1 MSDKTYSEFE
11 IVHKQILNLYMVQ
24 ERIPIINDVN
34 IYKIDKNEIGE
45 RTNKLT
51 QITYPDVYKE
61 LLEEE
66 KYNILINDES
76 IISFHYVFDD
86 KNKIEKHSLSFI
98 PSLDLEI
105 CLSEEQTLNN
115 RIVILQNTNNYL
127 RIDYDKTGK
136 KDIVHTDVHLH
147 FGIFHTEYEQEYSEF
162 RIPLEGIF
170 YPNEFIYLIFKYV
183 YNVEDKYVNFLLED
197 KYIKEHRLEDCELD
211 KLILS
216 FNRNSFV
223 TS

>member
-1 MSDKTYSEFE
+1 MSEKPYNDYE
-11 IVHKQILNLYMVQ
+11 IVNRQIMNLYMVQ

-34 IYKIDKNEIGE
+34 IYNVSGNEIGE

-61 LLEEE
+61 LLEER

-76 IISFHYVFDD
+76 IISFHYLFED
-86 KNKIEKHSLSFI
+86 KKIKKHSLSFI

-105 CLSEEQTLNN
+105 TLSDEQTLEN
-115 RIVILQNTNNYL
+115 RLVILQNTNNYL
-127 RIDYDKTGK
+127 RIDYDITGK
-136 KDIVHTDVHLH
+136 REIVHTDVHMH
-147 FGIFHTEYEQEYSEF
+147 YGIFHTEHEKEYKEL

-170 YPNEFIYLIFKYV
+170 FPNEFIYLIFKYV
-183 YNVEDKYVNFLLED
+183 YDLDDEFVNFLIED
-197 KYIKEHRLEDCELD
+197 KYIKEQRLEQCELD

-216 FNRNSFV
+216 FNRTSFV

>member
-1 MSDKTYSEFE
+1 MSEKTYNEYE
-11 IVHKQILNLYMVQ
+11 LVNRQILNFYMVQ

-34 IYKIDKNEIGE
+34 IYNISKNEIGE

-51 QITYPDVYKE
+51 QITYPDVYRE
-61 LLEEE
+61 LLEEK

-76 IISFHYVFDD
+76 IISLHYIFDD
-86 KNKIEKHSLSFI
+86 ENKIKKHSLSFI

-105 CLSEEQTLNN
+105 CLSDEQTLDN

-136 KDIVHTDVHLH
+136 KNIIHTDVHMH
-147 FGIFHTEYEQEYSEF
+147 FGIFHTEYEKEYSEL
-162 RIPLEGIF
+162 RIPLEGIL
-170 YPNEFIYLIFKYV
+170 YPNEFIYLIFKYMYDV
-183 YNVEDKYVNFLLED
+183 DDEYVNFLLED
-197 KYIKEHRLEDCELD
+197 TYIKKHRLEDCELD